1 MEPKEVDGGVEER
14 QDQQESQKDQEKPLE
29 QGKAPDAHTKP
40 KVRLSRKDLESK
52 IEELS
57 GEIEKL
63 KTELADSKDKL
74 LRALADFDNYKKR
87 IAREREEM
95 IRCANEALI
104 IKLLD
109 VVDNIERALQSTR
122 ENKDFD
128 ALVKGIDLIYQD
140 LKEILS
146 KQGLCPI
153 ECLGKSFDPN
163 FHEAVMMLEKEGV
176 EPQQVVEELQK
187 GYLLNGKVIRP
198 SKVVVSK

>member
-1 MEPKEVDGGVEER
+1 MEER
-14 QDQQESQKDQEKPLE
+14 RDQEEPQKNQVQPLE
-29 QGKAPDAHTKP
+29 QDEAPDAQAKA
-40 KVRLSRKDLESK
+40 KVRLTRKDLERK

-57 GEIEKL
+57 GQIERL
-63 KTELADSKDKL
+63 KAELADSKDKL

-104 IKLLD
+104 VKLLD
-109 VVDNIERALQSTR
+109 VVDNIERALQFSK

-140 LKEILS
+140 LREILS

-153 ECLGKSFDPN
+153 ECVGKSFDPN
-163 FHEAVMMLEKEGV
+163 LHEAVMMLQKEGV
-176 EPQQVVEELQK
+176 KPQQVVEELQK